1 MKKLFFLSILLSF
14 IISVLQ
20 AGTIDVRV
28 NNGSDDMIEEIDSS
42 SLYDE
47 NQLDLVVYGGDTPQK
62 IGLRFKNITI
72 PNGANINNAYLE
84 FQANQDN
91 SGQTDITITGEN
103 SSNPVTYDDTNNG
116 DITSRTETTA
126 AIDWLSVPAWLD
138 GQTYQTVDITTIIQE
153 LVDAG
158 GWQSG
163 NAMAL
168 MLKPFDAN
176 CNTGECLRQAV
187 SFDGNSAVA
196 PLLHIIFD
204 EPTTPPL
211 MGMVPDTNAHVDLN
225 FIYDLSHF
233 VTPTDGDPILSYDLN
248 GTLPNG
254 LQIDNT
260 TGIISGLPRFT
271 GASTLGLTATD
282 KDGNSSVATFT
293 ITVLDSLVADYR
305 LDECFWLGSAYTDV
319 KDHTFNVLNGTSYN
333 NSAIDLNNSRINH
346 SGLFNG
352 TSDYIEVS
360 HSPLFNETDQMS
372 VSFWVYP
379 TRANKDEYYVS
390 KRKNKAGW
398 YLWFDNRS
406 TDRIEFAI
414 RINNG
419 FRKVR
424 INKPA
429 GWTDNWHFISATYDG
444 NHIKLYVDNL
454 TKSSSRTGDITHSTN
469 SLLIGNRYDNKK
481 YFAGNIDE
489 VKIWNSALSD
499 AEVES
504 IFTHES
510 AGNNYNGTTR
520 DTMTCNANI
529 QENTWEII
537 GIPAEMRTSAVGVQ
551 DVFGD
556 DFVGADYDTGA
567 AGSWNMWKRVFSST
581 DNSEQWV
588 KIDYASNETL
598 KLGEGY
604 FLWSTV
610 NVDWDTNG
618 LVGVDYNST
627 YNGTDNC
634 KAKHCTEIDLVS
646 LSSDGTDGSGTN
658 RYNLGGFIGNSPVE
672 WRNCR
677 FIVSNTDG
685 TNVEILTPEEAE
697 TAGYASRTISLWM
710 GGLGSGSSGQVLSGD
725 YTDCTDTSPGGCQL
739 IPFHGAWIEL
749 LSSSFNKTVKL
760 LIPEE

>member
-1 MKKLFFLSILLSF
+1 MKKHFFLSILLSF

-28 NNGSDDMIEEIDSS
+28 NNGTDDMIEEIDTS

-103 SSNPVTYDDTNNG
+103 SSNPVTYDDTNDG

-126 AIDWLSVPAWLD
+126 AVDWLSVPAWLG
-138 GQTYQTVDITTIIQE
+138 GQTYQTVDITAIIQE

-204 EPTTPPL
+204 EPTTPPV
-211 MGMVPDTNAHVDLN
+211 MGIVPDTNAHVDFN
-225 FIYDLSHF
+225 FTYDLSQF

-248 GTLPNG
+248 DTLPNG
-254 LQIDNT
+254 LHIDNT

-271 GASTLGLTATD
+271 GATTLSLTATD
-282 KDGNSSVATFT
+282 KDGTSSATTFT

-305 LDECFWLGSAYTDV
+305 LDECFWLGSAYSDV
-319 KDHTFNVLNGTSYN
+319 KDHTFNVLNGISYN
-333 NSAIDLNNSRINH
+333 NSTIDLNNSRINH
-346 SGLFNG
+346 SGLFDG
-352 TSDYIEVS
+352 ASDYIEVT
-360 HSPLFNETDQMS
+360 HSPLFNETNQMS

-379 TRANKDEYYVS
+379 TRENKDEYYVS
-390 KRKNKAGW
+390 KRENKAGW

-429 GWTDNWHFISATYDG
+429 GWTDTWHFISATYDG

-489 VKIWNSALSD
+489 IKIWNSALSD
-499 AEVES
+499 TEVAS

-520 DTMTCNANI
+520 DAMTCNANI
-529 QENTWEII
+529 QENTWEMI
-537 GIPAEMRTSAVGVQ
+537 GIPAKAGIGVQ

-556 DFVGADYDTGA
+556 DFVGANYA
-567 AGSWNMWKRVFSST
+567 NNMANGWTLWKYEAQPANNFSSWT
-581 DNSEQWV
+581 LV
-588 KIDYASNETL
+588 DYANNEPITL
-598 KLGEGY
+598 GVGYYLGSGIDVT
-604 FLWSTV
+604 WD
-610 NVDWDTNG
+610 VDG
-618 LVGVDYNST
+618 LESVDYNST
-627 YNGTDNC
+627 YNGTPDC
-634 KAKHCTEIDLVS
+634 MAKHCVEIPLTSVG
-646 LSSDGTDGSGTN
+646 SDGSDGSGTS
-658 RYNLGGFIGNSPVE
+658 RFNLGGFIGNSPVE

-710 GGLGSGSSGQVLSGD
+710 GGLGSGNTGQVLSGD
-725 YTDCTDTSPGGCQL
+725 YTDCTDTSPGSCQL
-739 IPFHGAWIEL
+739 IPYHGAWIEL
-749 LSSSFNKTVKL
+749 LVPTLNKTVKL